1 MSFPAH
7 SRLWLAGTNMHAGG
21 FWLAA
26 PHLAR
31 PTAILRHPITTL
43 HAAPFCEGP
52 VKRDL

>member
-1 MSFPAH
+1 MSLPAH
-7 SRLWLAGTNMHAGG
+7 SSLWLCWHKHAGG
-21 FWLAA
+21 FWLAV